1 MYNKCLFFKCC
12 CICKKASKLYVDND
26 ELMKNIFIENY
37 IDNASVKENTTIKNQ
52 ECFFCLEELDFKSQI
67 IQLRCCKQIT
77 HESCF
82 QEWSEIELKKQDN
95 NHEKMQCPFCQNK
108 LFHYDLCL

>member
-1 MYNKCLFFKCC
+1 MSIKCPFLYCC
-12 CICKKASKLYVDND
+12 CVCKKSSNLQVDND
-26 ELMKNIFIENY
+26 ELMKNVFIENY
-37 IDNASVKENTTIKNQ
+37 IDIAYIKRGKSVNNK

-67 IQLRCCKQIT
+67 IQLRCCKQLL

-82 QEWSEIELKKQDN
+82 QQWSEVELKKQNN

-108 LFHYDLCL
+108 LFKYDICL